1 MKFTIYTVKTIEELK
16 EKYGLT
22 DEEIDYALEKAK
34 GIILGFAMELR
45 AIKVLEDMS
54 FTNIRYVD
62 LPTHD
67 IEAEKSGNKY
77 YIEVKASKK
86 SPTREYSAYKL
97 AMIAM
102 LEGTHLTLVM
112 KPTPQLFNTE
122 EILSEP
128 KKILL
133 HFFQYAYR
141 GDVEGLKNLMSSE
154 KTKLILS
161 NYNKVIKSY
170 SSKYSIDSLEFIKS
184 FF

>member
-1 MKFTIYTVKTIEELK
+1 MKTIEELK

-22 DEEIDYALEKAK
+22 DEEIEYALSRAK

-54 FTNIRYVD
+54 FTNIKYVD

-67 IEAEKSGNKY
+67 IEAEKCGNKY

-102 LEGTHLTLVM
+102 LDGIHLTLVM
-112 KPTPQLFNTE
+112 NPTPHLYNTE

-128 KKILL
+128 KRVLL

-141 GDVEGLKNLMSSE
+141 GDIEGLKSLINSE
-154 KTKLILS
+154 KARMILLA
-161 NYNKVIKSY
+161 YNRVIKSY
-170 SSKYSIDSLEFIKS
+170 SNKYSADSLELIKS
-184 FF
+184 LF